1 MFRFKLLLGFI
12 FSANFGLLGQ
22 TQDDQLIK
30 VISDLETRKI
40 YELPKSER
48 VIKIGEYF
56 LGLPYAAGTLEGEQE
71 TLKFHFDKF
80 DCVTYVETVISL
92 VDLKTGEKSNAEK
105 FKSTLTKLRYNAQV
119 VSYPTRRH
127 YFSEWMKSA
136 EKNFI
141 LELQQPEG
149 IAVKSNKM
157 INFMSTHP
165 KSYSRLSE
173 SEIFTQIEE
182 YEQLISL
189 EGFYYLPKEKYAD
202 WKKYLKAGDVIAFVT
217 SIPGLDVS
225 HVGFVYEKDGKF
237 YLLNAPKPGSPVKIN
252 ETTIEDNLNA
262 NKNYIGVMLGRIRS

>member
-1 MFRFKLLLGFI
+1 MFRFKFLLGFI
-12 FSANFGLLGQ
+12 FLSTSMLLGQ
-22 TQDDQLIK
+22 TSDEQLIK
-30 VISDLETRKI
+30 IISELEMKKI
-40 YELPKSER
+40 YDLPKSER
-48 VIKIGEYF
+48 IIKIGEYF
-56 LGLPYAAGTLEGEQE
+56 LGLPYEAGTLEGEQE
-71 TLKFHFDKF
+71 SLKFYFDRF

-92 VDLKTGEKSNAEK
+92 VDLKAGEKSTAEK

-119 VSYPTRRH
+119 ISYPTRRH

-149 IAVKSNKM
+149 IAVKSNKT

-173 SEIFTQIEE
+173 SEILTQIEE

-189 EGFYYLPKEKYAD
+189 EGFYYLPKEKYAE
-202 WKKYLKAGDVIAFVT
+202 WKKYLKSGDVIAFVT

-225 HVGFVYEKDGKF
+225 HVGFVYEMSGKF
-237 YLLNAPKPGSPVKIN
+237 YLLNAPKPGVPVKIN
-252 ETTIEDNLNA
+252 ESTIEENLNS
-262 NKNYIGVMLGRIRS
+262 NKNYIGVMIGRIRS